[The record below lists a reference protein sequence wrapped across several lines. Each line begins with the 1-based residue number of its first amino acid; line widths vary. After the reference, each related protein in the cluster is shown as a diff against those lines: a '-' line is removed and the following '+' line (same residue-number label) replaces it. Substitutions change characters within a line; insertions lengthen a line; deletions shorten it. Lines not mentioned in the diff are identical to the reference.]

1 MERDLSEN
9 GHRRRRD
16 KSEDEDSGKVE
27 RKKYEDR
34 KTYGNREDRRERRRR
49 TERRESDDDGEGRR
63 ERRRA
68 ERGNRDGSD
77 DEKDDSRRDEHG
89 DGGERMERRGKD
101 GNKENDDER
110 DDKRESRKEEKQ
122 VDDVDEREDRKER
135 RRRIERSESDD
146 DGEDKDR
153 DDRRARRRRAEHGN
167 RDSSDDEK
175 DDSRRKRRDENE
187 DGGERMDMRRKD
199 ENKDD
204 NDRRDRR
211 RKNEQVNDNDKRES
225 RKEETQV
232 DDDDERDDRRKK
244 RRRHE
249 GEGGDLKDD
258 KKERSRRNESESDDR
273 KERRQREDDD
283 EKVHKRRKDELGH
296 RDRVDRYNDGR
307 EGDKRGRKDVE
318 REKRVD
324 GDDNN
329 RKDIRQRD
337 GDDKH
342 GREKNRKDNAQEDGD
357 FKANVDSKVQKQD
370 ANLPTDLAKLGR
382 SGGVYIPPFK
392 LARMMKDVQD
402 KSSVEYQ
409 RMTWDALRK
418 SINGLVN
425 KVNAANL
432 KNIIPEL
439 FAENLIRGRG
449 LFCRSCMKS
458 QMASPGFT
466 DVFAALVA
474 VVNTKFPEVGDLLL
488 RRIILQLQRAY
499 KRNDKPQLLAAV
511 KFIAH
516 LVNQQ
521 IVHELI
527 ALELL
532 TVLLEKPTD
541 DSVEVAVGFVTECGS
556 MLQDLCPRGLHG
568 IFERFRGILHEGEID
583 KRVQFLIESLFA
595 LRKAK
600 FQGYQ
605 AVRPELDLVDQE
617 DQLTHEVSLSDTIDP
632 EIALDIFKP
641 DPNFLENE
649 RKYEELKKAIL
660 GEESEEEGDS
670 GAESEDEDEDEES
683 DEEEDEEQMKIK
695 DETETNLINL
705 RRTIYLTIM
714 SSVDFE
720 EAGHKLLK
728 IKLEPGQEMELC
740 IMLLECCSQER
751 TYLRYYGLLGQRFC
765 MINKI
770 HQENFEKCFVQQY
783 SMIHRLETNKLRNVA
798 KFFAHLLG
806 TDALPWHCLAYIRL
820 TEEDTTSS
828 SRIFIKILFQEM
840 SEHLGIRLLN
850 ERLNDPTMQE
860 SLESIF
866 PKDNPKNTRFA
877 INFFTSIGLGGITES
892 LREYL
897 KNMPRLIMQQQ
908 KPVSESDES
917 GSSSGSESSGS
928 ESESSSSS
936 SEESDDSRRK
946 QRKRRR

>member
-1 MERDLSEN
+1 MARKHHSDSSS
-9 GHRRRRD
+9 
-16 KSEDEDSGKVE
+16 SEDEKRVARRQHVKSSEGDRRKRRGNGRNSESEASEEEVRREREIRRGRDDDERVEKRRGDANPARDSE
-27 RKKYEDR
+27 
-34 KTYGNREDRRERRRR
+34 REDRRTRSGQDDEIEENGHKSRKNDRGSERKSRH
-49 TERRESDDDGEGRR
+49 DADNDGDRKVEGRR
-63 ERRRA
+63 HKDY
-68 ERGNRDGSD
+68 RD
-77 DEKDDSRRDEHG
+77 
-89 DGGERMERRGKD
+89 
-101 GNKENDDER
+101 
-110 DDKRESRKEEKQ
+110 
-122 VDDVDEREDRKER
+122 
-135 RRRIERSESDD
+135 SESDRGDRSRRSERRSERGRED
-146 DGEDKDR
+146 DYEEGEYKDR
-153 DDRRARRRRAEHGN
+153 DNRYSKHVDRE
-167 RDSSDDEK
+167 
-175 DDSRRKRRDENE
+175 
-187 DGGERMDMRRKD
+187 
-199 ENKDD
+199 
-204 NDRRDRR
+204 
-211 RKNEQVNDNDKRES
+211 
-225 RKEETQV
+225 
-232 DDDDERDDRRKK
+232 
-244 RRRHE
+244 
-249 GEGGDLKDD
+249 
-258 KKERSRRNESESDDR
+258 DDR
-273 KERRQREDDD
+273 KERRMDRERDRERDRRHGENGD
-283 EKVHKRRKDELGH
+283 RDKRRIKKDKNESEVEAKGLKTNG
-296 RDRVDRYNDGR
+296 DGKENDA
-307 EGDKRGRKDVE
+307 V
-318 REKRVD
+318 
-324 GDDNN
+324 
-329 RKDIRQRD
+329 
-337 GDDKH
+337 
-342 GREKNRKDNAQEDGD
+342 
-357 FKANVDSKVQKQD
+357 KVQPNVGMD
-370 ANLPTDLAKLGR
+370 VVANMGR

-392 LARMMKDVQD
+392 LARMMKEVED

-425 KVNAANL
+425 KVNSTNI
-432 KNIIPEL
+432 KNILPEL

-466 DVFAALVA
+466 EVFAALVA

-521 IVHELI
+521 VVHELI

-532 TVLLEKPTD
+532 TLLLDKATD

-556 MLQDLCPRGLHG
+556 LLQDISPRGMHG

-583 KRVQFLIESLFA
+583 KRVQFLIEGLFA

-600 FQGYQ
+600 FQGHP
-605 AVRPELDLVDQE
+605 AIRDELDLVDEE
-617 DQLTHEVSLSDTIDP
+617 DQLTHEVSLADNIDP

-641 DPNFLENE
+641 DPQFTENE
-649 RKYEELKKAIL
+649 KRYEELKKQML
-660 GEESEEEGDS
+660 GEESGDEDADPDDEDAGS
-670 GAESEDEDEDEES
+670 DSDDEDEQDS
-683 DEEEDEEQMKIK
+683 EEEDEEQMKIR

-770 HQENFEKCFVQQY
+770 HQENFETCFVQQY

-806 TDALPWHCLAYIRL
+806 TDALPWNVLSYIRL

-828 SRIFIKILFQEM
+828 SRIFIKILFQEL

-850 ERLNDPTMQE
+850 ERLSNPSMQD
-860 SLESIF
+860 SFDSIF

-877 INFFTSIGLGGITES
+877 INFFTSIGLGGITEN

-908 KPVSESDES
+908 KAISESES
-917 GSSSGSESSGS
+917 GSDSSSS
-928 ESESSSSS
+928 ESESSSSES
-936 SEESDDSRRK
+936 SESESESDDKHRK
-946 QRKRRR
+946 KRRRH

>member
-1 MERDLSEN
+1 MER
-9 GHRRRRD
+9 
-16 KSEDEDSGKVE
+16 
-27 RKKYEDR
+27 
-34 KTYGNREDRRERRRR
+34 
-49 TERRESDDDGEGRR
+49 
-63 ERRRA
+63 
-68 ERGNRDGSD
+68 
-77 DEKDDSRRDEHG
+77 SRR
-89 DGGERMERRGKD
+89 
-101 GNKENDDER
+101 NVDER
-110 DDKRESRKEEKQ
+110 D
-122 VDDVDEREDRKER
+122 DRKER
-135 RRRIERSESDD
+135 RRQ
-146 DGEDKDR
+146 K
-153 DDRRARRRRAEHGN
+153 
-167 RDSSDDEK
+167 
-175 DDSRRKRRDENE
+175 
-187 DGGERMDMRRKD
+187 
-199 ENKDD
+199 
-204 NDRRDRR
+204 
-211 RKNEQVNDNDKRES
+211 
-225 RKEETQV
+225 
-232 DDDDERDDRRKK
+232 
-244 RRRHE
+244 
-249 GEGGDLKDD
+249 
-258 KKERSRRNESESDDR
+258 
-273 KERRQREDDD
+273 DDD
-283 EKVHKRRKDELGH
+283 EKVPNRREDEH
-296 RDRVDRYNDGR
+296 RPKGRVDRYNDGR
-307 EGDKRGRKDVE
+307 EGDRKDRRRDVE

-324 GDDNN
+324 
-329 RKDIRQRD
+329 
-337 GDDKH
+337 DKH
-342 GREKNRKDNAQEDGD
+342 EKDKNRKANAQEDGAL
-357 FKANVDSKVQKQD
+357 KAGEEDSKVQKQD
-370 ANLPTDLAKLGR
+370 VNLNMDTSKLGR

-392 LARMMKDVQD
+392 LARMMKEVQD

-600 FQGYQ
+600 FQGYP
-605 AVRPELDLVDQE
+605 AVRPELDLVEQE

-632 EIALDIFKP
+632 EITLDIFKP

-660 GEESEEEGDS
+660 GEESEEEGESD
-670 GAESEDEDEDEES
+670 AESEDEDEDDES
-683 DEEEDEEQMKIK
+683 DEEDEEQMKIK

-765 MINKI
+765 MINRI

-806 TDALPWHCLAYIRL
+806 TDALPWHVLAYIRL

-828 SRIFIKILFQEM
+828 SRIFIKILFQEL

-850 ERLNDPTMQE
+850 ERLNDPNMQD
-860 SLESIF
+860 SFDSIF

-877 INFFTSIGLGGITES
+877 INFFTSIGLGGITEN

-917 GSSSGSESSGS
+917 GSSSDSESSGS

-936 SEESDDSRRK
+936 SEESDSESDDKRK
-946 QRKRRR
+946 KRKRRR

>member
-1 MERDLSEN
+1 MVRKNQSSSSPSEAEEGELSDSPVEHIDGIKAQNYEKRRNFEEEERGRRGRKDSREGDDKLRHRRVENGKRRDTDREDQRRRSERDDSEEEERQDRRREEDRSKGRRKEEDGDVKDDRRDRSRRRNECDDGQDN

-16 KSEDEDSGKVE
+16 SNKHAYRDEDRDSDRKARRMDRERGRRRDDKDGYKDEDSDSDSDS
-27 RKKYEDR
+27 DR
-34 KTYGNREDRRERRRR
+34 KDRRRDRERGRRRDDMDGYR
-49 TERRESDDDGEGRR
+49 GRERGRR
-63 ERRRA
+63 RDER
-68 ERGNRDGSD
+68 
-77 DEKDDSRRDEHG
+77 EKDSRR
-89 DGGERMERRGKD
+89 
-101 GNKENDDER
+101 R
-110 DDKRESRKEEKQ
+110 D
-122 VDDVDEREDRKER
+122 
-135 RRRIERSESDD
+135 
-146 DGEDKDR
+146 
-153 DDRRARRRRAEHGN
+153 
-167 RDSSDDEK
+167 
-175 DDSRRKRRDENE
+175 
-187 DGGERMDMRRKD
+187 
-199 ENKDD
+199 
-204 NDRRDRR
+204 
-211 RKNEQVNDNDKRES
+211 
-225 RKEETQV
+225 
-232 DDDDERDDRRKK
+232 
-244 RRRHE
+244 
-249 GEGGDLKDD
+249 
-258 KKERSRRNESESDDR
+258 
-273 KERRQREDDD
+273 
-283 EKVHKRRKDELGH
+283 
-296 RDRVDRYNDGR
+296 DGR
-307 EGDKRGRKDVE
+307 EVEGRDRK
-318 REKRVD
+318 KVD
-324 GDDNN
+324 RNLTESEINN
-329 RKDIRQRD
+329 
-337 GDDKH
+337 
-342 GREKNRKDNAQEDGD
+342 
-357 FKANVDSKVQKQD
+357 DSGKGNENPKVVVQKEE
-370 ANLPTDLAKLGR
+370 NLGR
-382 SGGVYIPPFK
+382 SGGVYIPPYK
-392 LARMMKDVQD
+392 LARMMKEVQD

-409 RMTWDALRK
+409 RMSWDALRK

-425 KVNAANL
+425 KVNATNI

-474 VVNTKFPEVGDLLL
+474 VANTKFPEVGELLL

-521 IVHELI
+521 VVHELI

-532 TVLLEKPTD
+532 TVLLENPTD

-583 KRVQFLIESLFA
+583 KRVQFLIEGLFA

-600 FQGYQ
+600 FQGYP
-605 AVRPELDLVDQE
+605 AVRPELDLVEQE
-617 DQLTHEVSLSDTIDP
+617 DQLTHEVSLSDEIDP
-632 EIALDIFKP
+632 EITLDIFKA

-649 RKYEELKKAIL
+649 KKYEELKKSIL
-660 GEESEEEGDS
+660 GEESDDEADS
-670 GAESEDEDEDEES
+670 DGGSEDEDEDEDES
-683 DEEEDEEQMKIK
+683 DEEEEEKMQIK
-695 DETETNLINL
+695 DETETNLVNL

-765 MINKI
+765 MINKV

-806 TDALPWHCLAYIRL
+806 TDALPWHVLSYIRL

-828 SRIFIKILFQEM
+828 SRIFIKILFQEL

-850 ERLNDPTMQE
+850 ERLNDPTMQD
-860 SLESIF
+860 SFESIF
-866 PKDNPKNTRFA
+866 PKDNPKNTRFS
-877 INFFTSIGLGGITES
+877 INFFTSIGLGGITEN

-917 GSSSGSESSGS
+917 GSASSDDSDSS

-936 SEESDDSRRK
+936 KESESDSGSDDRR
-946 QRKRRR
+946 RKRRRR

>member
-1 MERDLSEN
+1 MVSKYSRDSSDDDVEKEERAKSHRHSSKKDSRSDTRRDRRGERNSPESGEIIETRSKNRIERHVEPTVDDGEIRNGEDRARAEEDYSRVTDHRPRDDHRKSRDSRRSSDENEKLVDRKRDRRERERSHRHEN
-9 GHRRRRD
+9 GHRRQEAV
-16 KSEDEDSGKVE
+16 KG
-27 RKKYEDR
+27 
-34 KTYGNREDRRERRRR
+34 RRERDWRP
-49 TERRESDDDGEGRR
+49 REDSEDRDDGEGHKKPER
-63 ERRRA
+63 ER
-68 ERGNRDGSD
+68 D
-77 DEKDDSRRDEHG
+77 
-89 DGGERMERRGKD
+89 RRGD
-101 GNKENDDER
+101 DRHNRRRSGHDNDD
-110 DDKRESRKEEKQ
+110 D
-122 VDDVDEREDRKER
+122 KER
-135 RRRIERSESDD
+135 RE
-146 DGEDKDR
+146 
-153 DDRRARRRRAEHGN
+153 
-167 RDSSDDEK
+167 
-175 DDSRRKRRDENE
+175 RDENE
-187 DGGERMDMRRKD
+187 RRQDHGHSVQKGVK
-199 ENKDD
+199 E
-204 NDRRDRR
+204 
-211 RKNEQVNDNDKRES
+211 VS
-225 RKEETQV
+225 RK
-232 DDDDERDDRRKK
+232 
-244 RRRHE
+244 
-249 GEGGDLKDD
+249 GGDSTELEDLK
-258 KKERSRRNESESDDR
+258 S
-273 KERRQREDDD
+273 QR
-283 EKVHKRRKDELGH
+283 LP
-296 RDRVDRYNDGR
+296 
-307 EGDKRGRKDVE
+307 
-318 REKRVD
+318 
-324 GDDNN
+324 DNN
-329 RKDIRQRD
+329 MN
-337 GDDKH
+337 GD
-342 GREKNRKDNAQEDGD
+342 A
-357 FKANVDSKVQKQD
+357 
-370 ANLPTDLAKLGR
+370 AKLGR

-392 LARMMKDVQD
+392 LAQMMKEVED

-409 RMTWDALRK
+409 RLTWDALRK

-425 KVNAANL
+425 KVNATNI

-466 DVFAALVA
+466 DVFAGLVA

-488 RRIILQLQRAY
+488 RRIVLQLKRAY

-521 IVHELI
+521 VAHEII

-532 TVLLEKPTD
+532 TVLLENPTD

-556 MLQDLCPRGLHG
+556 LLQDLSPQGLHG

-583 KRVQFLIESLFA
+583 KRVQFLIEGLFA
-595 LRKAK
+595 IRKSK
-600 FQGYQ
+600 FQGYP
-605 AVRPELDLVDQE
+605 AVRPELDLVEQE
-617 DQLTHEVSLSDTIDP
+617 DQLTHELSLEEEIDP

-641 DPNFLENE
+641 DPQFLENE
-649 RKYEELKKAIL
+649 KRYEELKKNML
-660 GEESEEEGDS
+660 GEES
-670 GAESEDEDEDEES
+670 SEDEAGSDAATDDEDDDESEEE
-683 DEEEDEEQMKIK
+683 DEDEEQMKIK

-770 HQENFEKCFVQQY
+770 HQENFDKSFVQQY

-806 TDALPWHCLAYIRL
+806 TDALPWHVLAYIRL

-828 SRIFIKILFQEM
+828 SRIFIKILFQEL

-850 ERLNDPTMQE
+850 ERLTDPTMQD
-860 SLESIF
+860 SFDSIF

-877 INFFTSIGLGGITES
+877 INFFTSIGLGGITEN

-908 KPVSESDES
+908 KPVSESEDES
-917 GSSSGSESSGS
+917 GSSSQSSSDGSSS
-928 ESESSSSS
+928 ESEPDSSSSDE
-936 SEESDDSRRK
+936 SERDERR
-946 QRKRRR
+946 RKRRRD

>member
-1 MERDLSEN
+1 MDMNDNE
-9 GHRRRRD
+9 HRRRRD
-16 KSEDEDSGKVE
+16 KSEDEDGGEVE
-27 RKKYEDR
+27 RKRYEDKKSDGEKDDR
-34 KTYGNREDRRERRRR
+34 SGRRRIIKHESDDGEDKEKDDRRERRRIIK
-49 TERRESDDDGEGRR
+49 RESDDEGEDKERDDRR
-63 ERRRA
+63 ERRKRT
-68 ERGNRDGSD
+68 ESGNRD
-77 DEKDDSRRDEHG
+77 
-89 DGGERMERRGKD
+89 
-101 GNKENDDER
+101 DER
-110 DDKRESRKEEKQ
+110 
-122 VDDVDEREDRKER
+122 
-135 RRRIERSESDD
+135 
-146 DGEDKDR
+146 
-153 DDRRARRRRAEHGN
+153 
-167 RDSSDDEK
+167 
-175 DDSRRKRRDENE
+175 DDSRRKRRDEHD
-187 DGGERMDMRRKD
+187 DGAERVERRRKYD
-199 ENKDD
+199 IEGRD
-204 NDRRDRR
+204 DRRDRR
-211 RKNEQVNDNDKRES
+211 RKNERVN
-225 RKEETQV
+225 
-232 DDDDERDDRRKK
+232 DDERDEKRESIKNEPEVDDDEGDDRRKRK
-244 RRRHE
+244 RRYE
-249 GEGGDLKDD
+249 GEADDMKDD
-258 KKERSRRNESESDDR
+258 KTERSRRNEGESDDR
-273 KERRQREDDD
+273 KERRRRGDDD
-283 EKVHKRRKDELGH
+283 DKVHKRMKDEHGY
-296 RDRVDRYNDGR
+296 RVDRYKDGR
-307 EGDKRGRKDVE
+307 EGDRKGKRDAE
-318 REKRVD
+318 REKRERV
-324 GDDNN
+324 
-329 RKDIRQRD
+329 

-342 GREKNRKDNAQEDGD
+342 GKEKNRKDNAQEDGAL
-357 FKANVDSKVQKQD
+357 KANEDSKVQKQD
-370 ANLPTDLAKLGR
+370 GNLSTDLVAKMGR

-392 LARMMKDVQD
+392 LARMMNDVQD

-600 FQGYQ
+600 FQGYP
-605 AVRPELDLVDQE
+605 AVRPELDLVEQE
-617 DQLTHEVSLSDTIDP
+617 DQLTHEVSLSETIDP
-632 EIALDIFKP
+632 EISLDIFKP

-649 RKYEELKKAIL
+649 RKYEELKKALL
-660 GEESEEEGDS
+660 GDESEEEGNSD
-670 GAESEDEDEDEES
+670 AESEDDDDEDEES
-683 DEEEDEEQMKIK
+683 EEEDEEQMKIK

-765 MINKI
+765 MINRI

-828 SRIFIKILFQEM
+828 SRIFIKILFQEL

-850 ERLNDPTMQE
+850 ERLNDPTMQD

-877 INFFTSIGLGGITES
+877 INFFTSIGLGGITEN

-917 GSSSGSESSGS
+917 GSSSDSESSGS
-928 ESESSSSS
+928 ESESTSSS
-936 SEESDDSRRK
+936 SEESDYSR
-946 QRKRRR
+946 RKRRRR